1 MAKVRTVFVC
11 RNCGG
16 VQSRWNGRCPDCGTW
31 DSLEEQ
37 RDAPADRSS
46 QAAIVDAWADRASAT
61 TPPSA
66 ERAKPITDIST
77 DTPIPQRVTTGV
89 GELDRVLGGGI
100 VPGSAML
107 LGGEPGI
114 GKSTLLMQAA
124 HGLASAGTRTLYLSS
139 EESSQQIRMRAER
152 LAAADSA
159 ELFVL
164 AETNLDRAV
173 EQARQIEPEVIV
185 VDSIQMMYAADASGA
200 PGSVSQVRRC
210 AADLTM
216 LAKAAGFAVVLVG
229 HVTKDGQLAGPR
241 LLEHLVDAVVSFE
254 GDRTHAHRLIRAIKN
269 RFGTTLEIGLVE
281 MTELG
286 LVTRDAL
293 ATMAAIDGAAARPG
307 SVLCPIVH
315 GTRCLLAEIQA
326 LTATGFLGSAKRKS
340 SGLDANRLAMLI
352 AVLEQHAELRLAD
365 RDIFASAVGGIRV
378 TEPASDL
385 PLLLAIAGAHYRRR
399 LDPAT
404 VAMGEVGLGG
414 EVRAVT
420 HAEQRLREAARLGAK
435 RCILPEASR
444 VEAIAKLARTLKLEL
459 DAVATIEQALEQL
472 A

>member
-1 MAKVRTVFVC
+1 MAKVRTVFIC
-11 RNCGG
+11 RSCGG
-16 VQSRWNGRCPDCGTW
+16 VQPRWMGRCPDCGAW
-31 DSLEEQ
+31 DALEEQ
-37 RDAPADRSS
+37 RDLPVERGS
-46 QAAIVDAWADRASAT
+46 QAAIVDAWADLGGD

-66 ERAKPITDIST
+66 ERALPITQVRSDS
-77 DTPIPQRVTTGV
+77 PIPTRLSTGL

-100 VPGSAML
+100 VPGSALL

-124 HGLASAGTRTLYLSS
+124 SGLARAGARTLYLSS

-152 LAAADSA
+152 LGAAENP

-173 EQARQIEPEVIV
+173 EQMRTVEPRVIV
-185 VDSIQMMYAADASGA
+185 VDSIQMMYTPKASGA

-216 LAKAAGFAVVLVG
+216 LAKAAGFAIVLVG

-241 LLEHLVDAVVSFE
+241 LLEHLVDAVVNFE

-281 MTELG
+281 MTDEG
-286 LVTRDAL
+286 LLPRETLAL
-293 ATMAAIDGAAARPG
+293 TGPIGTSDPRPG

-315 GTRCLLAEIQA
+315 GTRCVLAEIQA
-326 LTATGFLGSAKRKS
+326 LTATGFLGAAKRKS

-385 PLLLAIAGAHYRRR
+385 ALLLAIAGAHHRRT
-399 LDPAT
+399 LDRAT

-414 EVRAVT
+414 EVRAIT
-420 HAEQRLREAARLGAK
+420 HAEQRLREAARLGAT
-435 RCILPEASR
+435 RCILPEASK
-444 VEAIAKLARTLKLEL
+444 VPAIAKLARTLKLEL
-459 DAVATIEQALEQL
+459 DAVTTIEQAIERLG
-472 A
+472 